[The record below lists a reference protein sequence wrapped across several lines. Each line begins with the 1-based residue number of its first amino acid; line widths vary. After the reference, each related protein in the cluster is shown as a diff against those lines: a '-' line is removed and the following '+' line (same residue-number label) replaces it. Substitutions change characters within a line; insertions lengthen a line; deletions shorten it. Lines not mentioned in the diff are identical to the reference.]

1 MLTLDTL
8 LGGLPIISFLSIHFF
23 VSHIGS
29 SSLFE
34 YGQKYWCMFVRL
46 GILSAHTLSLS
57 LSHTHRHTGKELWK
71 KRKEIFVRDFHKE
84 PLSKAGK
91 RVLLCY
97 YCNILLYL
105 YWLFTQEAIE
115 KKEVRGEKRETILPN
130 IYESFQTMCVCV
142 CVCVWGCV
150 HGCV

>member
-1 MLTLDTL
+1 MDKNIDVCLYDW
-8 LGGLPIISFLSIHFF
+8 
-23 VSHIGS
+23 
-29 SSLFE
+29 E
-34 YGQKYWCMFVRL
+34 YWVHT
-46 GILSAHTLSLS
+46 HTLSLS
-57 LSHTHRHTGKELWK
+57 HTLWHIQTHRQRIVK

-91 RVLLCY
+91 RVLLC

-130 IYESFQTMCVCV
+130 IYESFQTMCVCLCMCV
-142 CVCVWGCV
+142 RVCAWVCLRMGACVSVGMSVWDCVWMIVNECMCVCVN
-150 HGCV
+150 